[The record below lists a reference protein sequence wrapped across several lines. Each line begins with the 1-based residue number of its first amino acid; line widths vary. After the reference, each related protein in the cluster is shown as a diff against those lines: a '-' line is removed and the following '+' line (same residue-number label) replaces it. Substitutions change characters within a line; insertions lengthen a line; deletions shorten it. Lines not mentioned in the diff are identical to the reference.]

1 MRLVS
6 MQQAEATRVEP
17 VFAAVAHKFRSFL
30 LSIRA
35 TLQTTPNDMKLQIDT
50 LECVHFYFLYPC
62 SAHLL
67 ETGTSW
73 LIVLNLEYFVAF
85 RQWPFFF

>member
-35 TLQTTPNDMKLQIDT
+35 TLQTTPNDMKLQIDLNAFT
-50 LECVHFYFLYPC
+50 F
-62 SAHLL
+62 
-67 ETGTSW
+67 TSFTH
-73 LIVLNLEYFVAF
+73 VLHIYMKQV
-85 RQWPFFF
+85 RVG